1 MRGGST
7 ATSWHRA
14 LHPLTRLARGL
25 VAAGLLT
32 TGVAAIGVVPATGDP
47 EPGIRQ
53 VGTLKFSPEDQSAS
67 IQPNGRLVLDSAT
80 RHGFRIYDKAGATQ
94 VSAFDLDSFADGP
107 SVELPTESFRT
118 QAGIVSPPVAFG
130 GGRLYIADTGGWV
143 TAIDEASLQV
153 VNQFPGPLPNQS
165 FGHDESKRLSADG
178 QRTPSGSDPVRLGA
192 IAYWPATAKL
202 SRAKLLVLT
211 DTTISD
217 VERPNIVQLAQ
228 WDAET
233 GHEDWAT
240 SLSACRS
247 GRGSQQ
253 SKYGLGLAV
262 STPPYQPDVAA
273 QCRRFRDSDKWAAT
287 AVGRFLERWHK

>member
-1 MRGGST
+1 M
-7 ATSWHRA
+7 
-14 LHPLTRLARGL
+14 
-25 VAAGLLT
+25 
-32 TGVAAIGVVPATGDP
+32 
-47 EPGIRQ
+47 
-53 VGTLKFSPEDQSAS
+53 
-67 IQPNGRLVLDSAT
+67 
-80 RHGFRIYDKAGATQ
+80 
-94 VSAFDLDSFADGP
+94 
-107 SVELPTESFRT
+107 
-118 QAGIVSPPVAFG
+118 AFG

-153 VNQFPGPLPNQS
+153 ANQFPGPLPNQS

-262 STPPYQPDVAA
+262 STPPDQPDEIPRIMARIRLGERVEHFET
-273 QCRRFRDSDKWAAT
+273 RRVRKDGREIDVSAT
-287 AVGRFLERWHK
+287 ISLMESSPSAEPDCVGLFTARMALRMIRSFLGDIFM